1 MNLAVINLIFAEL
14 ISKLSATE
22 AQALPAAQPVAIPC
36 PVDRPLQKLDRTL
49 W

>member
-14 ISKLSATE
+14 ISKLSATK

-36 PVDRPLQKLDRTL
+36 PIDRPLQTPDRAL